1 MSRHKA
7 KRGKPPGRLRIIGG
21 AHRGRIVP
29 VPDGPG
35 VRPTGDRVRET
46 LFNWLQPGI
55 EGARCLDLFAGT
67 GALALEAASRGASR
81 VAAVESDAGLAG
93 ELKRLATDWGAEAV
107 EITIGDALVY
117 LSGPPEPF
125 DIVFLDPPFGTGL
138 LERAAA
144 RLQAGW
150 LAPGALVY
158 VETDAGENPAL
169 PAEWSL
175 HRDKRA
181 GQVAFRLYRT

>member
-1 MSRHKA
+1 MSRSRP
-7 KRGKPPGRLRIIGG
+7 KRGRPPGRLRIISG
-21 AHRGRIVP
+21 AHRGRVIP
-29 VPDGPG
+29 VPGNPG
-35 VRPTGDRVRET
+35 LRPTGDRVRET

-55 EGARCLDLFAGT
+55 EGARCLDPFAGT
-67 GALALEAASRGASR
+67 GALVLEAASRGAR
-81 VAAVESDAGLAG
+81 QVVAVESDAGLAG
-93 ELKRLATDWGAEAV
+93 ELKRLATEWGADTV

-125 DIVFLDPPFGTGL
+125 DIVFLDPPFGSGL

-150 LAPGALVY
+150 LAPRALVY
-158 VETDAGENPAL
+158 VETDASESPAL

-181 GQVAFRLYRT
+181 GHVAFRLYQT